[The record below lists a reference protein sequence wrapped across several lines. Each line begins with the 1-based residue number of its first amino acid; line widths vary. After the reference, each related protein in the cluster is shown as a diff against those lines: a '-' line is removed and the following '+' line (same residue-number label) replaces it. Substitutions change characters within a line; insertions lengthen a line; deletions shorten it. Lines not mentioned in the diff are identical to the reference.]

1 MKHRAVQSTSH
12 GRCVDGGRSSDRLA
26 GLTRLVHTGFK
37 KNETQ
42 VEWKPVQFKDMQGV
56 ISSASDAG
64 VVRDPSV
71 DGGEFCTTREAA
83 QLLQV
88 SLRTAQIWTEQGLLD
103 AWKTRGGHRRI
114 TRRSVDRLIA
124 ERSADRGA
132 PKGSSPAVVSTS
144 HGSAAVRVLVVED
157 DASLLKLY
165 RARINSWPTPV
176 ELATAKNGY
185 EALVRLGAMLPQL
198 LISDLRLPGL
208 DGFDLLRAICAIDEL
223 ADLQIAVVT
232 GLDQSAIEERGGLPG
247 RVRLFSKPIPFD
259 ELERLVAEI
268 ASGSGNSVPAPH

>member
-1 MKHRAVQSTSH
+1 MI
-12 GRCVDGGRSSDRLA
+12 
-26 GLTRLVHTGFK
+26 F
-37 KNETQ
+37 
-42 VEWKPVQFKDMQGV
+42 
-56 ISSASDAG
+56 SASDPGIA
-64 VVRDPSV
+64 RAPFA
-71 DGGEFCTTREAA
+71 DGEEFCTTREAA

-124 ERSADRGA
+124 ERSGGRGA
-132 PKGSSPAVVSTS
+132 PKEGAQAAVPANQ
-144 HGSAAVRVLVVED
+144 GNKAVRVLVVED

-165 RARINSWPTPV
+165 RARINSWSTPV

-185 EALVRLGAMLPQL
+185 EALVRLGAMLPHL

-247 RVRLFSKPIPFD
+247 RVRRFTKPIPFD

-268 ASGSGNSVPAPH
+268 ASGSGTGAHVPF